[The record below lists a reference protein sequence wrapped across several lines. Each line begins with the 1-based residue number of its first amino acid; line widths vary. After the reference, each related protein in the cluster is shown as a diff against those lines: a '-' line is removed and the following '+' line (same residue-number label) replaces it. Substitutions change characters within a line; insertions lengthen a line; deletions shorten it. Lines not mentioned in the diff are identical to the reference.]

1 MYGLPTSVEVHGRQ
15 FHIRQDGDYRMVLDC
30 FAALRDS
37 ELSEDEK
44 VLASLLIFYNEF
56 NDLDELP
63 NDNDLMEGLI
73 KEMFNFMNCGE
84 EEMTGA
90 MANQTVVDWE
100 KDEKIIVSAINVV
113 AQKEIRAEPY
123 MHWWTFM
130 SYYMG
135 IGESLFAT
143 VTSIRL
149 KLNRHEK
156 LEKWEEKFKKDNPQ
170 YFVWKNIDLQSTEQ
184 QAILNEIWNTGR

>member
-1 MYGLPTSVEVHGRQ
+1 
-15 FHIRQDGDYRMVLDC
+15 
-30 FAALRDS
+30 
-37 ELSEDEK
+37 
-44 VLASLLIFYNEF
+44 
-56 NDLDELP
+56 
-63 NDNDLMEGLI
+63 
-73 KEMFNFMNCGE
+73 MNCGE

-90 MANQTVVDWE
+90 VANQTVVDWE

-113 AQKEIRAEPY
+113 ARKEIRAEPY

-170 YFVWKNIDLQSTEQ
+170 YFVWKNIDLQSAEQ